1 MLIPRAAAVTAGV
14 VVLVALGHPG
24 MAFLV
29 LAGGAV
35 AVVNHLRR
43 PSAEVIDPDRDSRFA
58 NRAPVDLDKA
68 IGAIERIARLGA
80 TRRPTRKPRR

>member
-1 MLIPRAAAVTAGV
+1 MLIPRAAALTAGI
-14 VVLVALGHPG
+14 VVLVALGHPV

-29 LAGGAV
+29 LAGGATALV
-35 AVVNHLRR
+35 GHLRR
-43 PSAEVIDPDRDSRFA
+43 ASVEAIEPDAE
-58 NRAPVDLDKA
+58 RAPVDLDKA